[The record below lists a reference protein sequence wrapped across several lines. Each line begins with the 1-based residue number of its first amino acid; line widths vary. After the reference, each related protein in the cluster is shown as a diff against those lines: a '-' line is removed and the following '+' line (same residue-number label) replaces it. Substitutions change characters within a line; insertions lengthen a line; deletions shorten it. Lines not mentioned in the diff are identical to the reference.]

1 MLTTA
6 GQDVVEG
13 YFGGQE
19 NIREATDQYDVQPL
33 VNASLMSQ
41 CQSVY
46 AMGEGDLSYVWPRMR
61 QHATS
66 RNRIRRSSAMT
77 TPAPCGDPV
86 RDRGSVTSQQRGPGM
101 TEYATAIT
109 FPQTSTTY
117 EAFSKLS
124 AAAGQ
129 YGVRSAGIIER
140 DAQGQLRVPESGD
153 TAAGIGIASG
163 SVIGM
168 LVGVLGGPIGMLL
181 GWSVGAATGALYDA
195 DRLDTGDE
203 AIAAFGRLIPPGGNA
218 ILAVTD
224 EVTTDP
230 LEQFAAGFGG
240 KVSRRPL
247 DEVLAELEA
256 QDEAAREA
264 DKAARKAI
272 REQKKRERK
281 EDFQT
286 RVDALKAKFQ
296 KE

>member
-1 MLTTA
+1 
-6 GQDVVEG
+6 
-13 YFGGQE
+13 
-19 NIREATDQYDVQPL
+19 
-33 VNASLMSQ
+33 
-41 CQSVY
+41 
-46 AMGEGDLSYVWPRMR
+46 
-61 QHATS
+61 
-66 RNRIRRSSAMT
+66 
-77 TPAPCGDPV
+77 
-86 RDRGSVTSQQRGPGM
+86 M

-109 FPQTSTTY
+109 FPQSSTTY

-124 AAAGQ
+124 AAANQ

-153 TAAGIGIASG
+153 AAAGIGTAGG
-163 SVIGM
+163 S
-168 LVGVLGGPIGMLL
+168 LIGMLL
-181 GWSVGAATGALYDA
+181 GWGVGAATGALYDA

-286 RVDALKAKFQ
+286 RVDALKAKFH

>member
-1 MLTTA
+1 MLR
-6 GQDVVEG
+6 G
-13 YFGGQE
+13 YSTRTPFGR
-19 NIREATDQYDVQPL
+19 IDPPARR
-33 VNASLMSQ
+33 Q
-41 CQSVY
+41 CESGFALGESDLKY
-46 AMGEGDLSYVWPRMR
+46 AKPRMR

-66 RNRIRRSSAMT
+66 GNRIRRSSASDDPCP
-77 TPAPCGDPV
+77 TPGRPGPRPRV
-86 RDRGSVTSQQRGPGM
+86 GYESTKGSEM

-109 FPQTSTTY
+109 FPQSSTTY

-124 AAAGQ
+124 AAANQ

-153 TAAGIGIASG
+153 AAAGVGIASG
-163 SVIGM
+163 SLIGM

-181 GWSVGAATGALYDA
+181 GWSAGAATGALYDA
-195 DRLDTGDE
+195 ERLDTGDE
-203 AIAAFGRLIPPGGNA
+203 AIEAFGRLIPPGGNA

-224 EVTTDP
+224 EATTDP
-230 LEQFAAGFGG
+230 LEQFAAGLGG

-286 RVDALKAKFQ
+286 RVDALKAKFH

>member
-1 MLTTA
+1 
-6 GQDVVEG
+6 VE
-13 YFGGQE
+13 
-19 NIREATDQYDVQPL
+19 R
-33 VNASLMSQ
+33 
-41 CQSVY
+41 
-46 AMGEGDLSYVWPRMR
+46 
-61 QHATS
+61 
-66 RNRIRRSSAMT
+66 
-77 TPAPCGDPV
+77 GDP
-86 RDRGSVTSQQRGPGM
+86 
-101 TEYATAIT
+101 
-109 FPQTSTTY
+109 
-117 EAFSKLS
+117 KLS
-124 AAAGQ
+124 AAANQ

-153 TAAGIGIASG
+153 AAAGIGIASG
-163 SVIGM
+163 SLIGM

-181 GWSVGAATGALYDA
+181 GWSAGAATGALYDA
-195 DRLDTGDE
+195 ERLDTGDE

-224 EVTTDP
+224 EVTTAP
-230 LEQFAAGFGG
+230 LEQFAAGLGG

-272 REQKKRERK
+272 REQKKQERK

-286 RVDALKAKFQ
+286 RVDALKAKFR

>member
-1 MLTTA
+1 
-6 GQDVVEG
+6 
-13 YFGGQE
+13 
-19 NIREATDQYDVQPL
+19 
-33 VNASLMSQ
+33 
-41 CQSVY
+41 
-46 AMGEGDLSYVWPRMR
+46 
-61 QHATS
+61 
-66 RNRIRRSSAMT
+66 
-77 TPAPCGDPV
+77 
-86 RDRGSVTSQQRGPGM
+86 M

-153 TAAGIGIASG
+153 AAAGIGVASG

-168 LVGVLGGPIGMLL
+168 LFGVLGGPIGMLL
-181 GWSVGAATGALYDA
+181 GWGVGAATGALYDA
-195 DRLDTGDE
+195 ERLDTGDE

-224 EVTTDP
+224 EGTTDP

-240 KVSRRPL
+240 KVARRPL

-272 REQKKRERK
+272 RE
-281 EDFQT
+281 
-286 RVDALKAKFQ
+286 
-296 KE
+296 

>member
-1 MLTTA
+1 LMSRRESVHANGARSILRTAPDETARDEPEPHAGAGLQVMTRAACATRSATA
-6 GQDVVEG
+6 G
-13 YFGGQE
+13 
-19 NIREATDQYDVQPL
+19 RL
-33 VNASLMSQ
+33 RVNK
-41 CQSVY
+41 
-46 AMGEGDLSYVWPRMR
+46 
-61 QHATS
+61 
-66 RNRIRRSSAMT
+66 
-77 TPAPCGDPV
+77 
-86 RDRGSVTSQQRGPGM
+86 GPGM

-124 AAAGQ
+124 AAIDQ
-129 YGVRSAGIIER
+129 YGVRSAGIVER
-140 DAQGQLRVPESGD
+140 DAQGHLRVPESGD

-163 SVIGM
+163 SLIGM

-195 DRLDTGDE
+195 ERLDTGDE

-224 EVTTDP
+224 EVTTAP

-247 DEVLAELEA
+247 GEVLAELEA
-256 QDEAAREA
+256 QEEAAREA

-272 REQKKRERK
+272 REQKKQERK

-286 RVDALKAKFQ
+286 RVDALKAKFH

>member
-1 MLTTA
+1 
-6 GQDVVEG
+6 
-13 YFGGQE
+13 
-19 NIREATDQYDVQPL
+19 
-33 VNASLMSQ
+33 
-41 CQSVY
+41 
-46 AMGEGDLSYVWPRMR
+46 
-61 QHATS
+61 
-66 RNRIRRSSAMT
+66 
-77 TPAPCGDPV
+77 
-86 RDRGSVTSQQRGPGM
+86 M

-153 TAAGIGIASG
+153 AAAGIGVASG

-168 LVGVLGGPIGMLL
+168 LFGVLGGPIGMLL
-181 GWSVGAATGALYDA
+181 GWGVGAATGALYDA
-195 DRLDTGDE
+195 ERLDTGDE

-286 RVDALKAKFQ
+286 RVDALKAKFH